1 MALSIRSAGGAVL
14 FSEGTMHTPMRRDG
28 EDLDR
33 TWRRGIP
40 YVSRRETSGGRNM
53 GSDHVVQ
60 VSDTDFDQKVINGQ
74 GLTIVDFWAEW
85 CAPCRMIAPVLE
97 ELATEYAGKVTVAK
111 LNVDENPRI
120 AARFGIRSIPTLLFF
135 KGGERVDQVVG
146 AVPRGV
152 IQSKLGAHLD

>member
-1 MALSIRSAGGAVL
+1 
-14 FSEGTMHTPMRRDG
+14 
-28 EDLDR
+28 
-33 TWRRGIP
+33 
-40 YVSRRETSGGRNM
+40 M